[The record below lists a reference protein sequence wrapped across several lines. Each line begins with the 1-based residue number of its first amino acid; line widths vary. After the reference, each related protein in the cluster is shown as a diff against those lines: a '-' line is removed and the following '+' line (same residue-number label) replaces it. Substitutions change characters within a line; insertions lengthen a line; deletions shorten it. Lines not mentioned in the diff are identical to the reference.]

1 MYETRGEEGAVEHLV
16 VPSKAV
22 DKRACTAC
30 VAFVYIVAAY
40 RTVNYFNCYSI

>member
-22 DKRACTAC
+22 DKRACTC